1 MSMKYRWRRVK
12 LPFRQL
18 RSAIKTI
25 FGMPDYDR
33 YLKHW
38 YAVHAKPGLF
48 PMTEKEYYM
57 NALKDRYERGG
68 INRCC

>member
-1 MSMKYRWRRVK
+1 MRAHLRR
-12 LPFRQL
+12 LRRSLRQL

-38 YAVHAKPGLF
+38 YANHAEPGKH
-48 PMTEKEYYM
+48 PMSEREYYM
-57 NALKDRYERGG
+57 CALRDRYEKGG
-68 INRCC
+68 VTRCC

>member
-1 MSMKYRWRRVK
+1 MRRNWRAV
-12 LPFRQL
+12 RQFL
-18 RSAIKTI
+18 RKINSTIKTI

-38 YAVHAKPGLF
+38 YANHAKPGQF

-57 NALKDRYERGG
+57 CALRDRYEKGG
-68 INRCC
+68 VSRCC